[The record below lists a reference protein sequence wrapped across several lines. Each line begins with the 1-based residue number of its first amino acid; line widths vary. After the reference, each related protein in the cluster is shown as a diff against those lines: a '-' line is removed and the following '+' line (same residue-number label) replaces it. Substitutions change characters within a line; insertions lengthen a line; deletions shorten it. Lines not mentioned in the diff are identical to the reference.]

1 MAQTNGKIIFIK
13 WVLIIAGL
21 IIVQIVYYYPFQGL
35 LCRKAWKEYT
45 DLQGVSEDDID
56 TYSLGKIPKVNG
68 WQVTAKYKSDPNS
81 TYKYLF
87 FLKSSNGTKMK
98 IGRMLCI
105 PQTDEN
111 KETHRY
117 SYAALKETPTES
129 GEGVLF
135 LLANVLV
142 WALLGLWIVC
152 TIMQYTR
159 KKKRS

>member
-35 LCRKAWKEYT
+35 LCRKAWKEYI

-81 TYKYLF
+81 TY
-87 FLKSSNGTKMK
+87 
-98 IGRMLCI
+98 
-105 PQTDEN
+105 
-111 KETHRY
+111 
-117 SYAALKETPTES
+117 
-129 GEGVLF
+129 
-135 LLANVLV
+135 
-142 WALLGLWIVC
+142 
-152 TIMQYTR
+152 
-159 KKKRS
+159 